1 MLQLLMLLLIV
12 VGTYGG
18 LTWLNA
24 ASQRV
29 HLSKSLRGR
38 LSLAFLFIF
47 TGMSHFFMPA
57 EMAQMLP
64 PIMPFRVEIIY
75 VTGVL
80 EILGAIGLLIPRLA
94 QLASLALIVFLM
106 GVLPANI
113 YSAITYVDFGAHN
126 LGPVYLLVRVPFQVF
141 LIWWAYYFGI
151 RTPLESR

>member
-18 LTWLNA
+18 LTWLNTV
-24 ASQRV
+24 SRRI
-29 HLSKSLRGR
+29 HLSQSLRGR

-64 PIMPFRVEIIY
+64 SIMPFRVEIIY

-80 EILGAIGLLIPRLA
+80 EILGAIGLLIPKLARLA
-94 QLASLALIVFLM
+94 SIALILFLI

-151 RTPLESR
+151 RTPLDSK